1 MQEYGAPPD
10 EIAQARAAMVDRLQ
24 AHEAQQTF
32 AVHADNWLSVQAFVA
47 VQTQWV
53 YAGMNGQRC
62 AMAYDCVLAW
72 VDHFVPRRDRRQ
84 VFTDLQLMERA
95 VLAADRE
102 LISQT

>member
-1 MQEYGAPPD
+1 MQDYGAPPD
-10 EIAQARAAMVDRLQ
+10 EIAQARAAMVAR
-24 AHEAQQTF
+24 AEATEVQQTF
-32 AVHADNWLSVQAFVA
+32 AVHADNWPSVQAFVA

-62 AMAYDCVLAW
+62 ALDYGCVLSW
-72 VDHFVPRRDRRQ
+72 IDHFVPRHDRRQ

-102 LISQT
+102 LISQS